1 MIFNY
6 GKMMYNSP
14 LKELD
19 PTKYKL
25 LGYYAGLED
34 EIVKLKADK
43 DQLETYKED
52 LQDCVDDC
60 RNIGLSFIVKFL
72 LAKYLYQSFLM
83 ITDFL
88 QVKT

>member
-1 MIFNY
+1 MIFDY

-60 RNIGLSFIVKFL
+60 RNKGLSFYRRNIFTNL
-72 LAKYLYQSFLM
+72 F
-83 ITDFL
+83 
-88 QVKT
+88 

>member
-1 MIFNY
+1 MIFDY

-60 RNIGLSFIVKFL
+60 RNRGFSFVFLIIVCRRDIFTNL
-72 LAKYLYQSFLM
+72 W
-83 ITDFL
+83 
-88 QVKT
+88 

>member
-60 RNIGLSFIVKFL
+60 RNIGLSFIVKFV
-72 LAKYLYQSFLM
+72 LAKYFYQSFLM